1 MVDNRED
8 DPPRSR
14 PFTNR
19 RRLLQGVGVAA
30 VGGLAGCSGRARSVT
45 GRSNDDTDNMT
56 SKSDTSNNQQRN
68 SAFNAADVAFLQMMV
83 PHHKAAIQM
92 AKLVPE
98 RTAHQKLCNLAK
110 KIIRV
115 QRHEIS
121 HMRDLLAEIGK
132 QPTKPGEMNPIV
144 MGMMGMMDPAMMEY
158 LRSLEGTTF
167 DLTFMR
173 MMIPHH
179 KGAVEMS
186 KVVLEDGQSPDVEQ
200 LATEIIKGQQAEIT
214 QMNLWRAEWTDLDVT
229 WET

>member
-8 DPPRSR
+8 DSPSSR

-30 VGGLAGCSGRARSVT
+30 VGGLAGCSGRARSIT
-45 GRSNDDTDNMT
+45 RRSNDDTDNMT

-68 SAFNAADVAFLQMMV
+68 NAFNAADIAYLQMMV
-83 PHHKAAIQM
+83 PHHKAAIRM

-98 RTAHQKLCNLAK
+98 RTAHQQLRDLAK

-115 QRHEIS
+115 QKHEIS
-121 HMRDLLAEIGK
+121 HMCDLLAEIGK

-144 MGMMGMMDPAMMEY
+144 MGIMGMMDPAMMEY
-158 LRSLEGTTF
+158 LRSLEGTKF

-179 KGAVEMS
+179 KGAIEMS
-186 KVVLEDGQSPDVEQ
+186 KIVLEDGRSPEVEQ
-200 LATEIIKGQQAEIT
+200 LATEIIKGQQAELT
-214 QMNLWRAEWTDLDVT
+214 QMNLWRAEWTDLDVS
-229 WET
+229 WDA